1 MRWWQGILLYI
12 TMLYIGGPLFIIFP
26 MPGGIYN
33 DIIIRLVTLVIAA
46 IFLLPNP
53 YACRTLFRL
62 RRPLLGWT
70 LAIAAGLTMVSQVTI
85 LVAFWTEPDMSGIV
99 HPGAAWAQFLSIVIL
114 APLSEELVLRGGIVT
129 GLCEI
134 LPWQVTVALSGLLF
148 ARGHKQL
155 QSSANAVCWGD
166 FGVSMLVYRFDPVRG
181 AHPHVYQCVS
191 GVPIH
196 VCAVGIQ
203 CRAGFRGLPS
213 AHSRRGGADLVGR
226 AWLYTPRGPID
237 RLTACAF

>member
-12 TMLYIGGPLFIIFP
+12 TILYIGGPLFIIFP

-33 DIIIRLVTLVIAA
+33 DIVIRLVTLVIAA

-99 HPGAAWAQFLSIVIL
+99 HPG
-114 APLSEELVLRGGIVT
+114 GGL
-129 GLCEI
+129 G
-134 LPWQVTVALSGLLF
+134 
-148 ARGHKQL
+148 
-155 QSSANAVCWGD
+155 AVSVHRDLG
-166 FGVSMLVYRFDPVRG
+166 PT
-181 AHPHVYQCVS
+181 
-191 GVPIH
+191 
-196 VCAVGIQ
+196 
-203 CRAGFRGLPS
+203 FRGTRL
-213 AHSRRGGADLVGR
+213 ARRYRDR
-226 AWLYTPRGPID
+226 AV
-237 RLTACAF
+237 

>member
-12 TMLYIGGPLFIIFP
+12 TILYIGGPLFIIFP

-33 DIIIRLVTLVIAA
+33 DIVIRLVTLVIAA

-99 HPGAAWAQFLSIVIL
+99 
-114 APLSEELVLRGGIVT
+114 T

-148 ARGHKQL
+148 ARGHSSFKAL
-155 QSSANAVCWGD
+155 QALFAGVILGYLCWYTGSILYGVLIHMFINAFPGSQYMFALLEYSAALGTAVCLLLIAGGVALTLWG
-166 FGVSMLVYRFDPVRG
+166 VRG
-181 AHPHVYQCVS
+181 FTR
-191 GVPIH
+191 
-196 VCAVGIQ
+196 
-203 CRAGFRGLPS
+203 RA
-213 AHSRRGGADLVGR
+213 
-226 AWLYTPRGPID
+226 D
-237 RLTACAF
+237 RSTA

>member
-33 DIIIRLVTLVIAA
+33 DIVIRLATLVIAA

-134 LPWQVTVALSGLLF
+134 LPWLVTVALSGLLF
-148 ARGHKQL
+148 AWGHSSFKAL
-155 QSSANAVCWGD
+155 QALFAGVILGYLCWYTGSILYGVLIHMFINAFPGSQYMFALLEYSAVLGTAICLLLIAGGVALTLWG
-166 FGVSMLVYRFDPVRG
+166 VRG
-181 AHPHVYQCVS
+181 FTR
-191 GVPIH
+191 
-196 VCAVGIQ
+196 
-203 CRAGFRGLPS
+203 RA
-213 AHSRRGGADLVGR
+213 
-226 AWLYTPRGPID
+226 D
-237 RLTACAF
+237 RLTA

>member
-70 LAIAAGLTMVSQVTI
+70 LAIAAGLTM
-85 LVAFWTEPDMSGIV
+85 
-99 HPGAAWAQFLSIVIL
+99 
-114 APLSEELVLRGGIVT
+114 R
-129 GLCEI
+129 
-134 LPWQVTVALSGLLF
+134 
-148 ARGHKQL
+148 
-155 QSSANAVCWGD
+155 
-166 FGVSMLVYRFDPVRG
+166 
-181 AHPHVYQCVS
+181 
-191 GVPIH
+191 
-196 VCAVGIQ
+196 
-203 CRAGFRGLPS
+203 FRGPNTCLRCWNTVPRWVPRS
-213 AHSRRGGADLVGR
+213 AFCS
-226 AWLYTPRGPID
+226 
-237 RLTACAF
+237 